1 MKIMFWNIFKLG
13 SSKLGNKMNAGIIA
27 ANGLGNN
34 IQDYM
39 VKVATGNAVWNAA
52 TSATPVDVFVII
64 ELVSGGNKKDSNGF
78 GACIR
83 VLKALKASMNAVTA
97 PNVNYSYDYAAP
109 KLIGNK
115 ECVGVIYNIR
125 KLTAVSTSS
134 VRNTANNFLLPRTA
148 FWARFTQVGTL
159 PLRPMNIVGIHGP
172 TSMPGVDYTDAI
184 TFTNALNTVA
194 QLNQSAINPKEDTCI
209 GGDYNVDPLNS
220 YVKQANTKKT
230 KIFAFNDLTAQ
241 ANYKITL
248 PNGTQTSLRNSITG
262 GIYLSQPYDNIVFQ
276 LPLQIP
282 APTVRR
288 VDVVGN
294 APIFGANQ
302 VAVFNAAR
310 AVSDH
315 LPLTIAY

>member
-1 MKIMFWNIFKLG
+1 MFWNIFKLG
-13 SSKLGNKMNAGIIA
+13 SSKLGNRMNAGIIA

-34 IQDYM
+34 IQDYI

-52 TSATPVDVFVII
+52 TTTTPVDVLVII

-83 VLKALKASMNAVTA
+83 VLKALKASMNAVVA
-97 PNVNYSYDYAAP
+97 LNANYNYDYAAP

-115 ECVGVIYNIR
+115 ECVGVIYNTV
-125 KLTAVSTSS
+125 KLTSVSNAAM
-134 VRNTANNFLLPRTA
+134 RNTANNFLLPRTA

-172 TSMPGVDYTDAI
+172 TSNPVSADYKDAV
-184 TFTNALNTVA
+184 TFTNDLYSVA
-194 QLNQSAINPKEDTCI
+194 QLNQGAINPKEDTCI
-209 GGDYNVDPLNS
+209 GGDYNCDPLNT
-220 YVKQANTKKT
+220 YAKKVNSKST
-230 KIFAFNDLTAQ
+230 KISAFADLTNL

-248 PNGTQTSLRNSITG
+248 PNGTLTSLRNSING

-276 LPLQIP
+276 LPAQFP
-282 APTVRR
+282 APPVRR
-288 VDVVGN
+288 VDLVGN
-294 APIFGANQ
+294 APIFGTNPT
-302 VAVFNAAR
+302 AVFNAAR